1 MNKTL
6 FSSAISLIL
15 AMSLWAVGSRLAEVP
30 ADSSPMAYGFLI
42 ADKSGRDVGLYSFPV
57 ADCSAPVLVAPS
69 ADVSAGAMAD
79 GVYYA
84 MTYTSDGTLHPVAW
98 NKVDL
103 ATGEFTKLADATDG
117 MPLYVA

>member
-42 ADKSGRDVGLYSFPV
+42 ADKSGRDVGLYSFPES
-57 ADCSAPVLVAPS
+57 DSSDMSDPS
-69 ADVSAGAMAD
+69 SHDDDNIIISKEK
-79 GVYYA
+79 
-84 MTYTSDGTLHPVAW
+84 TSQLKKWLDR
-98 NKVDL
+98 
-103 ATGEFTKLADATDG
+103 
-117 MPLYVA
+117 